1 MGHAGGNV
9 DVEALDG
16 LEEVV
21 ELDASLLD
29 RLGRSGEADLDLLA
43 EAGGGG
49 GNRIGRLG
57 LRLVA
62 PVAARQVPRA
72 EVGVAA
78 LWADPIEIVC
88 PAAAASMTASMG
100 GRVAAARTVG

>member
-1 MGHAGGNV
+1 LVGHAGGNV
-9 DVEALDG
+9 DVEKLDR

-43 EAGGGG
+43 GAGGGG
-49 GNRIGRLG
+49 GNR
-57 LRLVA
+57 
-62 PVAARQVPRA
+62 
-72 EVGVAA
+72 
-78 LWADPIEIVC
+78 C

>member
-43 EAGGGG
+43 GAGGGG
-49 GNRIGRLG
+49 G
-57 LRLVA
+57 A
-62 PVAARQVPRA
+62 TAATT
-72 EVGVAA
+72 
-78 LWADPIEIVC
+78 
-88 PAAAASMTASMG
+88 AAASMATTAAASMG